1 MAAAI
6 GLRASC
12 MWRRRVVFPLLLL
25 LAQASDCSYE
35 ILMVDDRPF
44 KKLSP
49 FTAPYWVKSAALN
62 MAFAQEHDHGFHLV
76 RPSHGKKNV
85 FKGWNK
91 VWYIEELLSRQSMS
105 QCKWILYLDAD
116 AFVRSSFSL
125 EWIVDRLLR
134 KYQRSDDC
142 RSSAIFAVEHPVEF
156 QNITAP
162 RDSLTGALKPNV
174 SSPGVTWINTG
185 VFFFRADCPAS
196 MDLFHGWLVWAALLK
211 HKTLWANWPGEQ
223 GIMTELL
230 QPNSYPRAMPEG
242 SLEESL
248 GNLEEIRETVVVVN
262 TTEINSPFGRD
273 IQHSWGAGED
283 DARPLFS
290 GHARQLQC
298 LIDVSFSLL
307 QTPHTHTV
315 NP

>member
-1 MAAAI
+1 
-6 GLRASC
+6 
-12 MWRRRVVFPLLLL
+12 
-25 LAQASDCSYE
+25 
-35 ILMVDDRPF
+35 MVDDRPF

-283 DARPLFS
+283 DARPLGRGLCSVFFPDTLANFS
-290 GHARQLQC
+290 
-298 LIDVSFSLL
+298 V
-307 QTPHTHTV
+307 
-315 NP
+315 

>member
-1 MAAAI
+1 M
-6 GLRASC
+6 GLPRA
-12 MWRRRVVFPLLLL
+12 VFPLLLL
-25 LAQASDCSYE
+25 AARASNCSYE

-49 FTAPYWVKSAALN
+49 FTAPYWVMSAALN

-76 RPSHGKKNV
+76 RPSHGKKSA

-91 VWYIEELLSRQSMS
+91 VWYIEELLSRQSLS

-142 RSSAIFAVEHPVEF
+142 RSSAIFAVEHPLEF
-156 QNITAP
+156 QNITAA
-162 RDSLTGALKPNV
+162 RNSLVLSGALQPKVRPP
-174 SSPGVTWINTG
+174 SVTWINTG

-196 MDLFHGWLVWAALLK
+196 TDLFHRWLVWAALLK
-211 HKTLWANWPGEQ
+211 HKRLYVSWPGEQ

-230 QPNSYPRAMPEG
+230 KPNSYPRALPQG
-242 SLEESL
+242 SLESL

-273 IQHSWGAGED
+273 IQHSWGAGAD
-283 DARPLFS
+283 DARLRDWAMADALLRIGKADP
-290 GHARQLQC
+290 G
-298 LIDVSFSLL
+298 SFLRL
-307 QTPHTHTV
+307 CREV
-315 NP
+315 L